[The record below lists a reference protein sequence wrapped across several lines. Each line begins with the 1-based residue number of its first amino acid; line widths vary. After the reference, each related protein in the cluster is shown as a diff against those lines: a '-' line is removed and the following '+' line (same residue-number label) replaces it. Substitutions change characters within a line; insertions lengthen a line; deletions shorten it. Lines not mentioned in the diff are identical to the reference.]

1 MFQSA
6 PFGTVKRWIPGL
18 SGYSRPEE
26 LEQLK
31 IAPKP
36 PPTLFSTVL
45 RNQETVSDNFQHAQS
60 LVLLLFKNFELG
72 FLDRTHVDL
81 WPLQWEGASSG
92 GSKIQN
98 YRVFMDFVR
107 LDLLDRAPR
116 GVRKPTKKYFL

>member
-60 LVLLLFKNFELG
+60 LLILLFKKIRIGVFGPHPRGPLATPMGGCELW
-72 FLDRTHVDL
+72 R
-81 WPLQWEGASSG
+81 LQNP
-92 GSKIQN
+92 K
-98 YRVFMDFVR
+98 YRVLTDLVR
-107 LDLLDRAPR
+107 LNLLDQTI
-116 GVRKPTKKYFL
+116 GVISPPQWGGY